1 MGEGSIYDEDVVKKS
16 LYEEHLSAL
25 AEKMLEVVDQEIS
38 LETMY
43 EIQNL
48 VFQKKILVVM
58 MVAIVEESWLIVA
71 AALVDPSMQCFN
83 GFLERKYG

>member
-1 MGEGSIYDEDVVKKS
+1 M
-16 LYEEHLSAL
+16 
-25 AEKMLEVVDQEIS
+25 Q
-38 LETMY
+38 

>member
-1 MGEGSIYDEDVVKKS
+1 VVKS
-16 LYEEHLSAL
+16 LYEEQLFAL
-25 AEKMLEVVDQEIS
+25 VEKMVEVVDQEIF
-38 LETMY
+38 LETMQ

-58 MVAIVEESWLIVA
+58 V

>member
-58 MVAIVEESWLIVA
+58 V